1 MSLHDLLLLLC
12 LSLKKIMR
20 KKSLVDYFQSQVMI
34 YIKYLTIQREKNM
47 NKVIAKEIKRG
58 RQRKGSQVIEK
69 KTTNL
74 GSTTNQAI
82 QRIVK
87 KRAQF
92 IVT

>member
-12 LSLKKIMR
+12 LSKKQIMR

-69 KTTNL
+69 KKQQIWAL
-74 GSTTNQAI
+74 Q
-82 QRIVK
+82 
-87 KRAQF
+87 
-92 IVT
+92 